1 MEFLIFIVSGLAL
14 AWGMMLHS
22 RLRAMETIM
31 DAMGNTLR
39 NLGAG
44 VGVLDQRLTALEG
57 ETHIKALRESG
68 VLQFKPETLVRVA
81 LATHP
86 RVAEILTN
94 HSIAVDKLAE
104 DERETSLES
113 LAESKGTKL
122 EPLLQDLNGLLEEAT
137 TEELRRPDL
146 ISLE

>member
-1 MEFLIFIVSGLAL
+1 
-14 AWGMMLHS
+14 
-22 RLRAMETIM
+22 M

-44 VGVLDQRLTALEG
+44 VGVLDQRLTALQG
-57 ETHIKALRESG
+57 EANIKTLRESG

-86 RVAEILTN
+86 RVSEILTN
-94 HSIAVDKLAE
+94 HSIAVDSLSE
-104 DERETSLES
+104 DERETSLNT
-113 LAESKGTKL
+113 LAELKGINL
-122 EPLLQDLNGLLEEAT
+122 ESLLQDLNGLLDEA
-137 TEELRRPDL
+137 EPGELRRPDL